1 MTAAMKVAARF
12 VSYCS
17 VALLAAGV
25 DWLVFM
31 VLISAFGLW
40 PLSRLMVARIA
51 GGLTSF
57 LSNRYWT
64 WGANRQIT
72 LTQQGRRF
80 VLLYVLSY
88 TLSVALFR
96 LLTEVF
102 LLIPLLSKL
111 ATDIS
116 CFVINFM
123 LMNFY
128 VYHARVGL
136 ARFLVRT
143 GR

>member
-40 PLSRLMVARIA
+40 PLSSLMVARIA

>member
-1 MTAAMKVAARF
+1 
-12 VSYCS
+12 
-17 VALLAAGV
+17 
-25 DWLVFM
+25 
-31 VLISAFGLW
+31 
-40 PLSRLMVARIA
+40 MVARIA

-96 LLTEVF
+96 LLTEAF

>member
-40 PLSRLMVARIA
+40 SLSSLMVARIA

-96 LLTEVF
+96 LLTEAF

>member
-96 LLTEVF
+96 LLTEAF

>member
-40 PLSRLMVARIA
+40 SLSSLMVARIA

-102 LLIPLLSKL
+102 LLIPLLSKP

>member
-40 PLSRLMVARIA
+40 SLSSLMVARIA